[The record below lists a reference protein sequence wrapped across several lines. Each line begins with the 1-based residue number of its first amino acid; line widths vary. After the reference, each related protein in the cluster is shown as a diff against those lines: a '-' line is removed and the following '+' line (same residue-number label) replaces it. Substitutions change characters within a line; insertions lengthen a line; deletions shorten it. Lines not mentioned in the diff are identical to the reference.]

1 MATQAAAW
9 REQGNA
15 CMAAGDH
22 VEAMKCYSQ
31 ALTTTPKDASLFSN
45 RSFAFLRLGLSAR
58 ALSDAENAIR
68 HRPEWPKAWF
78 RKAEALA
85 HARLH
90 ELAMAAYRTCLSL
103 DPLDTHLQAKA
114 SHTHSLFSFFLFHL
128 QAKPHTPNLPPT
140 AHDSHVSAA
149 DLAQSDEQA
158 QVSKAEAA
166 GQRERRIE
174 QMRLAL
180 AVAIGFSLALLLVMA
195 PTQEAPR
202 ATGSQRRDSAALS
215 ATTQSLALALG
226 LALGALG
233 GYAANML
240 VLHARR
246 GAVLPPLESNEAFA
260 ARQIRGGGA
269 ELLGRTA
276 AQPGEIAR
284 EATAAGVVQPAGA
297 RTERRRPNAKAGRT
311 AALRAMGKAQ

>member
-90 ELAMAAYRTCLSL
+90 ELAMAAYRTGLSL

-114 SHTHSLFSFFLFHL
+114 SHTHSLFSFFLFTCRQSRTHPISRPQPMIRMYQPQIWPNPTSRHRCPRPRL
-128 QAKPHTPNLPPT
+128 QGRG
-140 AHDSHVSAA
+140 SAESSRCA
-149 DLAQSDEQA
+149 SP
-158 QVSKAEAA
+158 
-166 GQRERRIE
+166 
-174 QMRLAL
+174 
-180 AVAIGFSLALLLVMA
+180 LLL
-195 PTQEAPR
+195 R
-202 ATGSQRRDSAALS
+202 SAS
-215 ATTQSLALALG
+215 
-226 LALGALG
+226 
-233 GYAANML
+233 
-240 VLHARR
+240 
-246 GAVLPPLESNEAFA
+246 P
-260 ARQIRGGGA
+260 
-269 ELLGRTA
+269 
-276 AQPGEIAR
+276 
-284 EATAAGVVQPAGA
+284 
-297 RTERRRPNAKAGRT
+297 
-311 AALRAMGKAQ
+311 

>member
-90 ELAMAAYRTCLSL
+90 ELAMASYRTGLSL

-114 SHTHSLFSFFLFHL
+114 SHTHSLFSFFLFTCRQSLTHPISRP
-128 QAKPHTPNLPPT
+128 QPMIRMYQPQIWPNLTSRHRCPRPRLQGRG
-140 AHDSHVSAA
+140 SAESSRCA
-149 DLAQSDEQA
+149 SP
-158 QVSKAEAA
+158 
-166 GQRERRIE
+166 
-174 QMRLAL
+174 
-180 AVAIGFSLALLLVMA
+180 LLL
-195 PTQEAPR
+195 R
-202 ATGSQRRDSAALS
+202 SASPLHC
-215 ATTQSLALALG
+215 SL
-226 LALGALG
+226 
-233 GYAANML
+233 
-240 VLHARR
+240 
-246 GAVLPPLESNEAFA
+246 
-260 ARQIRGGGA
+260 
-269 ELLGRTA
+269 
-276 AQPGEIAR
+276 
-284 EATAAGVVQPAGA
+284 
-297 RTERRRPNAKAGRT
+297 
-311 AALRAMGKAQ
+311 